1 METRKEIL
9 TEDTVNCIDE
19 LMVEENHVNAVY
31 EIWIPAD
38 EYFGIDLDEWGDT
51 TVDFYTNW
59 YPKDNH
65 LEAYYI
71 LRNDAV
77 EKKVEWTLNAYE
89 ESLLLWKMEKHCQE
103 MYQKT
108 LLSIFIE
115 GVLLSEKSPLNVRK
129 QLLEEDLVNCLDGL
143 LVEMDHVRA
152 SYEILI
158 PADEYFGIDFDKY
171 SDNAVVDVY
180 TDWYPKDNH
189 IEAYYIVRDKNM
201 EKKVMWGL
209 NAYEVALLTW
219 KMQKHSQELY
229 QKDLKNVFV
238 YGTKQKE
245 IHHIL
250 ICIHNPFFRDT
261 QVLSGKFDDDEDISN
276 LAWND
281 YTGGK
286 LLVYQ
291 ENSPLG
297 IFKEEAER
305 HVEEYL
311 KKYWSGYDRKIFDVS
326 YL

>member
-1 METRKEIL
+1 M
-9 TEDTVNCIDE
+9 
-19 LMVEENHVNAVY
+19 
-31 EIWIPAD
+31 
-38 EYFGIDLDEWGDT
+38 
-51 TVDFYTNW
+51 
-59 YPKDNH
+59 
-65 LEAYYI
+65 
-71 LRNDAV
+71 
-77 EKKVEWTLNAYE
+77 
-89 ESLLLWKMEKHCQE
+89 
-103 MYQKT
+103 
-108 LLSIFIE
+108 
-115 GVLLSEKSPLNVRK
+115 NVRK

-209 NAYEVALLTW
+209 NEYEVALLTW

>member
-9 TEDTVNCIDE
+9 TEDTVNCIDD
-19 LMVEENHVNAVY
+19 LMVERSHINATY
-31 EIWIPAD
+31 ELWIAAD
-38 EYFGIDLDEWGDT
+38 EYFGIDLDKYVDA

-65 LEAYYI
+65 LDAYYI
-71 LRNDAV
+71 LRNDEV
-77 EKKVEWTLNAYE
+77 EKKVTWELNPYE
-89 ESLLLWKMEKHCQE
+89 EALLLWKMEKHCQE
-103 MYQKT
+103 MYHKT
-108 LLSIFIE
+108 LFSIFCE
-115 GVLLSEKSPLNVRK
+115 DVLSTKNPLNVRE
-129 QLLEEDLVNCLDGL
+129 QLLEEDLVNCIDGL

-180 TDWYPKDNH
+180 TDWYPKDNQ
-189 IEAYYIVRDKNM
+189 IEAYYIIRDKNM
-201 EKKVMWGL
+201 EKKVTWGL

-219 KMQKHSQELY
+219 KMQKHCQELY
-229 QKDLKNVFV
+229 QKDLKNIFI
-238 YGTKQKE
+238 YGTEQKE
-245 IHHIL
+245 YQHIL
-250 ICIHNPFFRDT
+250 ICIHSPFFRDT
-261 QVLSGKFDDDEDISN
+261 QVLSGKFDDETTDDSSS
-276 LAWND
+276 WKD

-297 IFKEEAER
+297 ISKEEAVR

>member
-38 EYFGIDLDEWGDT
+38 EYFGIDLDECGDT

-77 EKKVEWTLNAYE
+77 EKKVEWILNAYE

-115 GVLLSEKSPLNVRK
+115 GVLLSEKSPLNVRE

-171 SDNAVVDVY
+171 SDNATVDFY
-180 TDWYPKDNH
+180 TDWYPKDNQ
-189 IEAYYIVRDKNM
+189 IEAYYIIRDKNV
-201 EKKVMWGL
+201 EKKVRWGL
-209 NAYEVALLTW
+209 NDYEVALLTW
-219 KMQKHSQELY
+219 KMQKHSHELY
-229 QKDLKNVFV
+229 QKDLKNVFIH
-238 YGTKQKE
+238 GTEQKE
-245 IHHIL
+245 YQHIL
-250 ICIHNPFFRDT
+250 ICIHSPFFRDT
-261 QVLSGKFDDDEDISN
+261 QILSGKFDDDEAINN

>member
-38 EYFGIDLDEWGDT
+38 EYFGIDLDECGDT

-71 LRNDAV
+71 LRNDDV
-77 EKKVEWTLNAYE
+77 EKKVKWTLNAYE
-89 ESLLLWKMEKHCQE
+89 EALLLWKMEKHCQE

-108 LLSIFIE
+108 LVSIFIE
-115 GVLLSEKSPLNVRK
+115 GVLLEKSPLNVRK
-129 QLLEEDLVNCLDGL
+129 QLLEEDLVNCIDNL

-180 TDWYPKDNH
+180 TDWYPKDNR
-189 IEAYYIVRDKNM
+189 IEAYYIIRDKNM
-201 EKKVMWGL
+201 EKKVSWGL
-209 NAYEVALLTW
+209 NEYEVALLIW
-219 KMQKHSQELY
+219 KMQKHSHELY
-229 QKDLKNVFV
+229 QKDLKNVFIH
-238 YGTKQKE
+238 GTEQKE
-245 IHHIL
+245 IQHIL
-250 ICIHNPFFRDT
+250 ICIHSPFFRDT
-261 QVLSGKFDDDEDISN
+261 QILSGKFDDETTDGSSS
-276 LAWND
+276 WKD
-281 YTGGK
+281 YTGGE
-286 LLVYQ
+286 LLVYRKFF
-291 ENSPLG
+291 PLG
-297 IFKEEAER
+297 IFREEAER

-311 KKYWSGYDRKIFDVS
+311 KKYWSGYDRKIFNIS
-326 YL
+326 YF

>member
-1 METRKEIL
+1 
-9 TEDTVNCIDE
+9 
-19 LMVEENHVNAVY
+19 
-31 EIWIPAD
+31 
-38 EYFGIDLDEWGDT
+38 
-51 TVDFYTNW
+51 
-59 YPKDNH
+59 
-65 LEAYYI
+65 
-71 LRNDAV
+71 
-77 EKKVEWTLNAYE
+77 
-89 ESLLLWKMEKHCQE
+89 MEKHCQE
-103 MYQKT
+103 MYQKS

-115 GVLLSEKSPLNVRK
+115 GLLSEKSPLNVRK
-129 QLLEEDLVNCLDGL
+129 QLLEEDLVNCIDNL
-143 LVEMDHVRA
+143 LVEKDHVRA

-158 PADEYFGIDFDKY
+158 PADEYFCIDFDKY
-171 SDNAVVDVY
+171 GDDATVDFY
-180 TDWYPKDNH
+180 TDWYPKDNR

-209 NAYEVALLTW
+209 NAYETALLIW
-219 KMQKHSQELY
+219 KMQKYSQELY

-238 YGTKQKE
+238 NGTEQKE
-245 IHHIL
+245 YQHIL
-250 ICIHNPFFRDT
+250 ICIHSPFFRDT
-261 QVLSGKFDDDEDISN
+261 QILSGKFDDDEAINN